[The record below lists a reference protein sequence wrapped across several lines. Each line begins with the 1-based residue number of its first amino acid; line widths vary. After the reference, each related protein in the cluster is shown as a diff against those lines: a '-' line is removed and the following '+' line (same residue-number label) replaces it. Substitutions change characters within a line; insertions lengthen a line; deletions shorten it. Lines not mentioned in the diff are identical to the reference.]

1 MYKARDYISKES
13 LLSLHYAYIN
23 THRLCQFS
31 MSKYDKNKLKEN
43 PQSAKACILFR
54 KDKFSRT
61 KELFVQNKV
70 FYVFKLNTLNN
81 LIFMHNIRNKTAPAV
96 FLPKFQKPAHP
107 YPTNFSNLNY
117 TEPMSKLSRSNY
129 RIFLR
134 GPVL

>member
-1 MYKARDYISKES
+1 MPILTHIDYANLVWASTIRTNLKK
-13 LLSLHYAYIN
+13 
-23 THRLCQFS
+23 THSQQ
-31 MSKYDKNKLKEN
+31 KH
-43 PQSAKACILFR
+43 AILFR